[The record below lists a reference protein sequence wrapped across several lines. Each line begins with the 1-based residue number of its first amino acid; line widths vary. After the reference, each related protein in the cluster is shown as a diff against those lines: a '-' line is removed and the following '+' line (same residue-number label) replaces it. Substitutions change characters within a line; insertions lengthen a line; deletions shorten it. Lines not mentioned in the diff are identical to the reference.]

1 MQALGAVTRA
11 YPYCPPN
18 LGQDENQ
25 FLSLSTIRQGPPLR
39 RITTLVAD
47 DHPAMLSALVRVLEE
62 DRRFVVVGT
71 ATEGDETMVRAEA
84 LRPDLVLLDVNMPC
98 GGSALA
104 RLLGA
109 LNPAPAVVAISA
121 QSASSTVEDMVRAGA
136 VGFVTKGR
144 VGDGLG
150 DLLVRCA
157 EGEVVLASSTA
168 ATALR
173 SVLRSPVR
181 TP

>member
-1 MQALGAVTRA
+1 M
-11 YPYCPPN
+11 
-18 LGQDENQ
+18 
-25 FLSLSTIRQGPPLR
+25 R
-39 RITTLVAD
+39 RIRVLVAD

-71 ATEGDETMVRAEA
+71 ATDGDETMVRGEA

-98 GGSALA
+98 GGPPLA
-104 RLLGA
+104 RSLTA
-109 LNPAPAVVAISA
+109 LTPRPAVVAISA
-121 QSASSTVEDMVRAGA
+121 QSASSLVEEMVRAGV

-168 ATALR
+168 ANALR
-173 SVLRSPVR
+173 SVVQSPVSL
-181 TP
+181 P